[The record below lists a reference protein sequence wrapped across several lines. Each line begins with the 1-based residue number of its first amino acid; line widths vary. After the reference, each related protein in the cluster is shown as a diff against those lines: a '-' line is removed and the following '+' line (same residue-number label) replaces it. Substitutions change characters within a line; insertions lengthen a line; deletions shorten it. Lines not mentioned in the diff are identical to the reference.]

1 MAQQQNP
8 SNTRSPS
15 DADPASARSQ
25 QELYGRP
32 EPRDL
37 DEGPGI
43 GRDADA
49 LDEATAAE
57 PRGEDASG
65 RPSTARSGANT
76 Q

>member
-1 MAQQQNP
+1 M
-8 SNTRSPS
+8 TRHATPAP
-15 DADPASARSQ
+15 DGGDASARSQ

-37 DEGPGI
+37 DEGRV
-43 GRDADA
+43 GRDEPADA
-49 LDEATAAE
+49 GNAE
-57 PRGEDASG
+57 PGRDLDGSG

>member
-1 MAQQQNP
+1 MARPHP
-8 SNTRSPS
+8 SPTTPDDRR
-15 DADPASARSQ
+15 DASARSQ

-37 DEGPGI
+37 DEANI
-43 GRDADA
+43 GRDSDVDDPNPNPGRGSDA
-49 LDEATAAE
+49 T
-57 PRGEDASG
+57 G